1 MFKNYEEFK
10 ANIISTVGLE
20 RIEHIGIGLKLDVL
34 TGTDYEFEDETDEDF
49 QSVDDVFN
57 SGYILDWYN
66 DGGKVIVTE
75 WQKLEFIIEDFINGI
90 ENIKNIVENNRNY
103 KVKKFVYYVAVKNYE
118 DNSGMDNFKMAAL
131 SLQRSTDIGGTE
143 GCTCYYFKA

>member
-1 MFKNYEEFK
+1 M
-10 ANIISTVGLE
+10 
-20 RIEHIGIGLKLDVL
+20 DVL
-34 TGTDYEFEDETDEDF
+34 TGTDYEFEDEMDEDF
-49 QSVDDVFN
+49 QSVDQVFN
-57 SGYILDWYN
+57 SGYVIDWYN
-66 DGGKVIVTE
+66 DGGKIIITE

-103 KVKKFVYYVAVKNYE
+103 KVKKFVYYVAIKNHE

-131 SLQRSTDIGGTE
+131 SLQLSTDIGGTQ

>member
-1 MFKNYEEFK
+1 M
-10 ANIISTVGLE
+10 
-20 RIEHIGIGLKLDVL
+20 

-49 QSVDDVFN
+49 KSVDEVFN
-57 SGYILDWYN
+57 SGYVVDWYN
-66 DGGKVIVTE
+66 DRCKIIVTE

-103 KVKKFVYYVAVKNYE
+103 KIKKFVYYVAIKKHE
-118 DNSGMDNFKMAAL
+118 DNSGMDNFKTAAI
-131 SLQRSTDIGGTE
+131 SLQQSTDIGGTE